1 MNPRKWIRK
10 QTILNL
16 LKKVGFL
23 RKILFFPLMW
33 DPRCCQYDPLWQLTS
48 VYVLFLWSFRVC

>member
-16 LKKVGFL
+16 LKKSRLSEEDTFFSPYVGSSL
-23 RKILFFPLMW
+23 L
-33 DPRCCQYDPLWQLTS
+33 S
-48 VYVLFLWSFRVC
+48 V